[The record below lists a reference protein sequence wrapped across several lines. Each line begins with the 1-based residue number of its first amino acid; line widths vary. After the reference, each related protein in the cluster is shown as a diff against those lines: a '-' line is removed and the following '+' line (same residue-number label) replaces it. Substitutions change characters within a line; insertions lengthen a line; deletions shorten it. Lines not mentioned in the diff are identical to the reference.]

1 MTIPYR
7 DKMLERSPAS
17 ESMVPYWDKVDAII
31 DGIDAM
37 RLAGDKYLPRFNDEE
52 SEDYKFR
59 LSCTKMTNVYRD
71 IIEGLASKPFEQSVT
86 LVTAE
91 DDATSGAVPES
102 IDEFSYDVDGSGN
115 NLTVFAADTFYNGIN
130 SALHWIMVD
139 YDKPD
144 PSIRTVADAQASGR
158 RAYWSHVLA
167 RNVLDVQS
175 KVVRGKEI
183 LTYIKILEPGKPDHI
198 REFTRTGD
206 VVTWKLYE
214 KTKEMK
220 DETMF
225 VVVDQG
231 TLSINE
237 IPLVPFVTGR
247 RDGRSWKVFPAM
259 KDAADLQVELYQQES
274 GLKYAKVLTAFPML
288 AANGITPPK
297 GADGKPMGKLAV
309 GPNRVLWSSPDA
321 GTGRVGNWQYIEPNA
336 MSLEFLA
343 KDIIATIQ
351 NLRELGRQPL
361 TASSSNIT
369 VITAAVAAGKAK
381 SAVKAWAYKLKDA
394 LENAL
399 RLTALFMG
407 VQYDPTVFVFVDFDD
422 WMEGEDVTA
431 LLTLSEKKKISDTTL
446 WEELA
451 RRGVLSTNFT
461 EKRERARLLK
471 ELPGDTGPDM
481 E

>member
-1 MTIPYR
+1 MTPYK
-7 DKMLERSPAS
+7 DKMLKRSPDS
-17 ESMVPYWDKVDAII
+17 EAMVPYWDKVDTII

-37 RLAGDKYLPRFNDEE
+37 RQAGEAYLPKFENEE
-52 SEDYKFR
+52 PNDYKFR
-59 LSCTKMTNVYRD
+59 LKCTKMTNVYRD
-71 IIEGLASKPFEQSVT
+71 IIEGLASKPFEQSVN
-86 LVTAE
+86 LVDAQDDE
-91 DDATSGAVPES
+91 DSGTVPDAIE
-102 IDEFSYDVDGSGN
+102 DFSYDVDGSGN
-115 NLTVFAADTFYNGIN
+115 NLTVFAADTFFNGIN
-130 SALHWIMVD
+130 SAVHWIMVD

-158 RAYWSHVLA
+158 RAYWSHVLG
-167 RNVLDVQS
+167 RNMLDVRS

-183 LTYIKILEPGKPDHI
+183 LTYAKILEPGSPDQI

-206 VVTWKLYE
+206 VVTWTLYE
-214 KTKEMK
+214 KKQEMK
-220 DETMF
+220 DDTAF
-225 VVVDQG
+225 VPIDQG
-231 TLSINE
+231 TLSIGE

-274 GLKYAKVLTAFPML
+274 GLKFAKVLTAFPML

-297 GADGKPMGKLAV
+297 GADGKPIGKLAV
-309 GPNRVLWSSPDA
+309 GPGRVLWSSPDG
-321 GTGRVGNWQYIEPNA
+321 GTGRVGNWTFIEPNA

-407 VQYDPTVFVFVDFDD
+407 VSYDPTVYVFVDFDD
-422 WMEGEDVTA
+422 WMEGEDVDTLLA
-431 LLTLSEKKKISDTTL
+431 LSDKQKISDETL
-446 WEELA
+446 YEELG

-461 EKRERARLLK
+461 VKRERARLLGQ
-471 ELPGDTGPDM
+471 LPGDTGDDM